1 MHPNQWVQYEGMSI
15 IQCNSGNLLM
25 IVFIHYSHKGA
36 NNLVFFFILLKGVI
50 GMKWIDAGTIADR
63 DEVPKKLWKYENIMK
78 QIPNFDKTDGAKKV
92 YERKEYIILA
102 VKKGYVV
109 YNTEK
114 PFIKGHSHIYGFNVA
129 KTVIDNC
136 IRKKMPKTRNLY
148 LLTSHARVSNDE
160 KYIRLV
166 QELIEAKSDKR
177 KLKYRNKNINSK
189 RSK

>member
-1 MHPNQWVQYEGMSI
+1 MVKRWKEI
-15 IQCNSGNLLM
+15 DE
-25 IVFIHYSHKGA
+25 
-36 NNLVFFFILLKGVI
+36 VI
-50 GMKWIDAGTIADR
+50 KPTI
-63 DEVPKKLWKYENIMK
+63 EVPKELWQLEEQMK
-78 QIPNFDKTDGAKKV
+78 EIPNFDKTDGAKKV

-114 PFIKGHSHIYGFNVA
+114 PFIKGHSHIYGFNMA

-136 IRKKMPKTRNLY
+136 IRKKIPKTRNLY
-148 LLTSHARVSNDE
+148 LLSSHTRVSNDE

-166 QELIEAKSDKR
+166 EGLIEAR
-177 KLKYRNKNINSK
+177 KNKDINKYIN

>member
-1 MHPNQWVQYEGMSI
+1 MVKRWKEI
-15 IQCNSGNLLM
+15 DE
-25 IVFIHYSHKGA
+25 
-36 NNLVFFFILLKGVI
+36 VI
-50 GMKWIDAGTIADR
+50 KPTI
-63 DEVPKKLWKYENIMK
+63 EVPKELWKLEEQMK
-78 QIPNFDKTDGAKKV
+78 EIPNFDKTDGAKKV

-148 LLTSHARVSNDE
+148 LLSSHTRVSNDE

-166 QELIEAKSDKR
+166 EGLIEAR
-177 KLKYRNKNINSK
+177 KNKDINKYIN

>member
-1 MHPNQWVQYEGMSI
+1 MEQNWFGGI
-15 IQCNSGNLLM
+15 LM
-25 IVFIHYSHKGA
+25 VKHWKGINDIDEL
-36 NNLVFFFILLKGVI
+36 NNATELSRYLYLYDQQ
-50 GMKWIDAGTIADR
+50 MK
-63 DEVPKKLWKYENIMK
+63 EV
-78 QIPNFDKTDGAKKV
+78 PNFDKTDGAKKV

>member
-1 MHPNQWVQYEGMSI
+1 
-15 IQCNSGNLLM
+15 
-25 IVFIHYSHKGA
+25 
-36 NNLVFFFILLKGVI
+36 
-50 GMKWIDAGTIADR
+50 MKWIDAGTIADR

-78 QIPNFDKTDGAKKV
+78 QIPKHNKKV